1 MNRRQTSPDAS
12 DYAAAPATRHISALD
27 GLRGIAVL
35 MVICFHFW
43 QGFARGPYTIVGRLA
58 VWGQTGVDLF
68 FVLSGFLITRILLDS
83 KGNQDFFKNF
93 YVRRILRIFPLYYA
107 TLCAVYFVAPLMG
120 TGQWTPWR
128 QASWFWFYMQ
138 NIPMTFAPSLA
149 IGPAHFW
156 SLSVEEHYYLLWP
169 LLVARLDCK
178 RLLRV
183 CVLAVGVSLLTRVI
197 LFRYGAF
204 YFTLARLDGLAIGSA
219 LAVLARSNSSA
230 LGRLAGPARGLL
242 AGLGVLLAATQ
253 LIASG
258 SGQPV
263 VQVLKSTLIAVVYA
277 CVIILSTENKLGRSL
292 GALLSSRALRSV
304 GKYSYGMYVIHPFM
318 LGWLHGTGIVPF
330 GFPGLVVSMVLTY
343 AAAWLSWTVLEHPF
357 LKLKRHFEYAS
368 SDSRRV
374 ILPRI
379 QTAQPALPGGA

>member
-107 TLCAVYFVAPLMG
+107 TLCAVYFVAPL
-120 TGQWTPWR
+120 
-128 QASWFWFYMQ
+128 
-138 NIPMTFAPSLA
+138 
-149 IGPAHFW
+149 
-156 SLSVEEHYYLLWP
+156 
-169 LLVARLDCK
+169 LVARLDCK

-253 LIASG
+253 LIASR